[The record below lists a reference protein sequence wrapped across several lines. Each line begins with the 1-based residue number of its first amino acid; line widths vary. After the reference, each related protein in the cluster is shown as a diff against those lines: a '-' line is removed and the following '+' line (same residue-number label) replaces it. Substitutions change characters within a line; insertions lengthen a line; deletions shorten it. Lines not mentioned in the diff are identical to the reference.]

1 MEILA
6 GIVLILLGIVA
17 IKVILWVFKAGFF
30 LITIPIKIIFGVV
43 FGVIFFLL
51 IPVIIF
57 PAVLSFAALLP
68 VILIVA
74 GIVLLIKLAI

>member
-6 GIVLILLGIVA
+6 GIVLILLGLVA

-30 LITIPIKIIFGVV
+30 LITLPIKIIFGVV

-57 PAVLSFAALLP
+57 PAVISIAALLP
-68 VILIVA
+68 VILIVV
-74 GIVLLIKLAI
+74 GIALLIKYAI